1 MCEILLR
8 LVFAIL
14 SFVGTFMSIF
24 IVMISSLLHLN
35 EVEPIDP
42 VGNSVLIICAV
53 IASFFISVSTI
64 NNINNFISK
73 K

>member
-35 EVEPIDP
+35 EVEPLDP

-53 IASFFISVSTI
+53 IASFVITVSTI